1 MPFFCVSALINV
13 YYIAKHTTLHSTT
26 TTRPIN
32 NKASQMYATF
42 LSIIIA
48 IRFFFGEQ
56 NALNT
61 I

>member
-1 MPFFCVSALINV
+1 MPFFCVSTLMNV
-13 YYIAKHTTLHSTT
+13 YYIAKHTTLHST

-48 IRFFFGEQ
+48 ISFFFLESKM
-56 NALNT
+56 L
-61 I
+61 